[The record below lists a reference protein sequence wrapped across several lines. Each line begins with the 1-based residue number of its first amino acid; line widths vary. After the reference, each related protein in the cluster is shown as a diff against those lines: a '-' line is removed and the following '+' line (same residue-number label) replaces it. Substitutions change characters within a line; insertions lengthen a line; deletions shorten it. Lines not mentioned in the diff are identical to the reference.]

1 MNCPECN
8 GWCEVK
14 ETRQRA
20 NGSTYRRYVC
30 ANEHLFSTKEMVV
43 AGRSKNPARV
53 LSAAVNPPRSKS
65 LAL

>member
-1 MNCPECN
+1 MICPECRS
-8 GWCEVK
+8 WCEVK

-30 ANEHLFSTKEMVV
+30 ANGHLFSTKEVIVV
-43 AGRSKNPARV
+43 GRSKNPVGV
-53 LSAAVNPPRSKS
+53 LSATVNPPRSKS

>member
-30 ANEHLFSTKEMVV
+30 ANGHLFSTKEVVV
-43 AGRSKNPARV
+43 AGRSKNPVAV
-53 LSAAVNPPRSKS
+53 LSAPVNPTRSKG

>member
-30 ANEHLFSTKEMVV
+30 ANGHLFSTKELVV
-43 AGRSKNPARV
+43 AGRSKNPVGV
-53 LSAAVNPPRSKS
+53 LSAPVNPTRSKS

>member
-1 MNCPECN
+1 MKCPEC
-8 GWCEVK
+8 GVWAAVK

-30 ANEHLFSTKEMVV
+30 ANGHLFSTKELVV
-43 AGRSKNPARV
+43 AGRSKNPVGV
-53 LSAAVNPPRSKS
+53 LSAAIDSPRSKS